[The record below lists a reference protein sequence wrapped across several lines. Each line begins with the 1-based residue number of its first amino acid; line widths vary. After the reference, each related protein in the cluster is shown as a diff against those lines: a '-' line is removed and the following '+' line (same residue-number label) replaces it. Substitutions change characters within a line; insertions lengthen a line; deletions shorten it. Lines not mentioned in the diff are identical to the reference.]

1 MRSNASSVADL
12 CMEDSILVSACD
24 TQCTW
29 AHLHN
34 KYIFIGHTVFMGGF
48 ADDTVAKKWLKE
60 ISAAFIEVR
69 HTGKACFAD
78 MKSEDDVQKA
88 IEASD
93 DQHRCVSVSAN
104 PSAC

>member
-1 MRSNASSVADL
+1 M
-12 CMEDSILVSACD
+12 
-24 TQCTW
+24 
-29 AHLHN
+29 
-34 KYIFIGHTVFMGGF
+34 FMGGF

-78 MKSEDDVQKA
+78 MKSEDDMQKA